1 MTILNRGQIVVY
13 PTKTFET
20 WAISHSEDELFFS
33 ETPEPT
39 VYLIEEEFWD
49 DDLVI
54 EKYRKKIIQREC
66 SDICSDQTKWP
77 IIKDNEQFQ
86 HYFTVH
92 LGIMV
97 FDLLESDLSCEEMD
111 L

>member
-49 DDLVI
+49 EEELLK
-54 EKYRKKIIQREC
+54 KYAKKIVKQEFDALDDSITIYPKIETI
-66 SDICSDQTKWP
+66 DDFTKFF
-77 IIKDNEQFQ
+77 IYEIGSF
-86 HYFTVH
+86 
-92 LGIMV
+92 V
-97 FDLLESDLSCEEMD
+97 FDLLKTPIKFDKIDS
-111 L
+111 